1 MKYVAIVTSTQYGQT
16 TKIAER
22 IREILHS
29 HGLDAH
35 LFSMQENGDLTSA
48 PVDRFD
54 AVIIGAPVY
63 AGGFPQVIRRWTFQ
77 NAGELNGIPCAF
89 FSVSLNAA
97 DSREQARKEDL
108 RLIDKFITDTG
119 LRPKLTAPLIGAL
132 HYRKYGFLK
141 RWLLKRISASAGGPT
156 DTSRDHELTD
166 WEAVKQFA
174 EAFAALLKPS
184 TTDPKAAVQPR
195 ATLH

>member
-22 IREILHS
+22 IRDVLRS
-29 HGLDAH
+29 HGFDPH

-63 AGGFPQVIRRWTFQ
+63 AGGFPKVLRTWTFR
-77 NAGELNGIPCAF
+77 NASALNHIPCAF

-97 DSREQARKEDL
+97 DTRERARKEDL
-108 RLIDKFITDTG
+108 RLIDKFITETG
-119 LRPKLTAPLIGAL
+119 LRPRLTASLIGAL
-132 HYRKYGFLK
+132 HYREYGFLK
-141 RWLLKRISASAGGPT
+141 RWLMKKISASAGGPT

-166 WEAVKQFA
+166 WEAVRQFS
-174 EAFAALLKPS
+174 EAFAALMEPS
-184 TTDPKAAVQPR
+184 PQDPNATVQPR